1 MKTKHTAY
9 ASIDV
14 LPSGGSLSS
23 SVILSSAASPHHH
36 QEAVFTEKIFN
47 DAKPSHLAMFMAYV
61 VFLKEGAK
69 KDWEPPVPIPC
80 YSSL

>member
-1 MKTKHTAY
+1 MKTTHTAY
-9 ASIDV
+9 TGIDV

-23 SVILSSAASPHHH
+23 SVILSSAASPHH
-36 QEAVFTEKIFN
+36 QDVAFTEKIFN

>member
-1 MKTKHTAY
+1 MKTTHTAY
-9 ASIDV
+9 TGIDV

-23 SVILSSAASPHHH
+23 SVILSSAATPHH
-36 QEAVFTEKIFN
+36 QNAVFTEKIFI
-47 DAKPSHLAMFMAYV
+47 DARPSHLAMFMAYV

-69 KDWEPPVPIPC
+69 RDWEPLIPVPC